1 MNVKQLQLS
10 TFYNILDVFQNQFP
24 VMHVEDVA
32 AVTCFYRCLD
42 QKFGKWKEAAC
53 VVKKAAKERPVY
65 HYFVREPNQAKKNS
79 ERLSYCSELIIK
91 FGTF

>member
-1 MNVKQLQLS
+1 MPLYFMQRLLN
-10 TFYNILDVFQNQFP
+10 YVFHKIFKFIYIYI
-24 VMHVEDVA
+24 HKYLFIH
-32 AVTCFYRCLD
+32 TCFYRCLD